1 MSKAYISGARRCA
14 IIAARMDPQRSATA
28 MPEAAAGGR
37 WLVTVTRLPTD
48 DPAARMRVLRTLES
62 LGTAVMREGV
72 YVLPDTPDNRQAL
85 ERLAQYVAQ
94 NAGSASVLRVES
106 ADAAQQEQL
115 QRLFDRSARYTEL
128 TKTIESLRVGY
139 GVSDA
144 SALSRVLHKQRR
156 ELEALV
162 ALDFFPTAARERALQ
177 ALVEAEAEVRQL
189 LFPAQAGARLRLE
202 EPVQGRIWATRRPL
216 WADRLACAWLIRRFV
231 DPDAKLQWLE
241 KGAACPAEAIGYGFD
256 GARFAN
262 SGTRVTFEQMLA
274 ELGLEGN
281 AALARI
287 GGIVHYLEV
296 RGTPVPE
303 AAGVQTLLQGAV
315 RRSASDD
322 ELRREAE
329 KTFDLLYEAYSDA
342 REVTRA

>member
-1 MSKAYISGARRCA
+1 
-14 IIAARMDPQRSATA
+14 

-37 WLVTVTRLPTD
+37 WLVIVTRLPTD
-48 DPAARMRVLRTLES
+48 DPASRMRVLRTLES

-72 YVLPDTPDNRQAL
+72 YVLPDTADNRHAL
-85 ERLAQYVAQ
+85 ERLAQYAAQ
-94 NAGSASVLRVES
+94 NAGSATVLRVES
-106 ADAAQQEQL
+106 ADATQQEQFE
-115 QRLFDRSARYTEL
+115 RLFDRSARYAEL

-144 SALSRVLHKQRR
+144 GALSRVLHKQRR
-156 ELEALV
+156 ELEAIA

-177 ALVEAEAEVRQL
+177 ALAAAEAEVRQL
-189 LFPAQAGARLRLE
+189 LFPAQPGARLQSE
-202 EPVQGRIWATRRPL
+202 EPVHGRTWATRRPL
-216 WADRLACAWLIRRFV
+216 WADRLACAWLIRRFI
-231 DPDAKLQWLE
+231 DPDAKLQWLD
-241 KGAACPAEAIGYGFD
+241 KGAACPAEAIGFGFE
-256 GARFAN
+256 GARFGN
-262 SGTRVTFEQMLA
+262 SDARVTFEQMLA
-274 ELGLEGN
+274 ELGLAGN

-287 GGIVHYLEV
+287 GSIVHFLEV
-296 RGTPVPE
+296 RGMPVPE